1 MCGIAGFVTSG
12 QNRPSLDLLRSMCDR
27 IAHRGPDGFGHL
39 IDGPAALGHL
49 RLSIIDLEGGWQP
62 IGNEDGS
69 LQILFNGEI
78 YNYLELREEL
88 VARGHVFKTHSDT
101 EVMVHL
107 YEELGERMPER
118 LNGMYAGIVW
128 DARKQEL
135 FLFRD
140 RFGKKPIYYTTA
152 VPGFALAFAS
162 ELKALLALPGFD
174 RTVDETS
181 LTDFLALSYVPEP
194 RTIFSKVSKLPAA
207 SSLLLKDGQIRVRRY
222 WSLEFSETASNYDR
236 TLEELD
242 ALAADSVARRM
253 LSDVPLGAFLSGGVD
268 SSAVV
273 AYMSRRASNEVKTFS
288 IGFTSKAFDE
298 TRYARQIVER
308 YHTAHQEE
316 IVTPDI
322 SEMLGVL
329 VRHFDEPFGD
339 SSAIPSLYLA
349 RMTRRHVTVALS
361 GDGADEIFAGYRRYR
376 YGWLEERIRSKFP
389 AWFRQTVF
397 KAGGR
402 YYPKFDYLPQVFRA
416 KTLLGN
422 LSLDLG
428 DAYYTTMTA
437 FRDQSLDAILSPE
450 LRRSG
455 YHSRAAYRARFLAH
469 SALPPLQQLQAV
481 DLETYLPG
489 DILVK
494 ADRATMAYSLE
505 GRAPWLD
512 YRIAELAA
520 RLPAGWKI
528 QGRSGKH
535 IFKKMLEPLVFDEIL
550 YRPKMGFSVPLAEW
564 FRTSLK
570 PVYEAGVLA
579 PESAQWIDLAEAR
592 RLFDEHGSGFHDHS
606 RKLWNLLMLAEWR
619 RQYAG

>member
-1 MCGIAGFVTSG
+1 
-12 QNRPSLDLLRSMCDR
+12 
-27 IAHRGPDGFGHL
+27 
-39 IDGPAALGHL
+39 
-49 RLSIIDLEGGWQP
+49 
-62 IGNEDGS
+62 
-69 LQILFNGEI
+69 
-78 YNYLELREEL
+78 
-88 VARGHVFKTHSDT
+88 
-101 EVMVHL
+101 
-107 YEELGERMPER
+107 
-118 LNGMYAGIVW
+118 
-128 DARKQEL
+128 
-135 FLFRD
+135 
-140 RFGKKPIYYTTA
+140 
-152 VPGFALAFAS
+152 
-162 ELKALLALPGFD
+162 
-174 RTVDETS
+174 
-181 LTDFLALSYVPEP
+181 
-194 RTIFSKVSKLPAA
+194 
-207 SSLLLKDGQIRVRRY
+207 
-222 WSLEFSETASNYDR
+222 
-236 TLEELD
+236 
-242 ALAADSVARRM
+242 
-253 LSDVPLGAFLSGGVD
+253 
-268 SSAVV
+268 
-273 AYMSRRASNEVKTFS
+273 
-288 IGFTSKAFDE
+288 
-298 TRYARQIVER
+298 
-308 YHTAHQEE
+308 
-316 IVTPDI
+316 
-322 SEMLGVL
+322 
-329 VRHFDEPFGD
+329 
-339 SSAIPSLYLA
+339 
-349 RMTRRHVTVALS
+349 
-361 GDGADEIFAGYRRYR
+361 
-376 YGWLEERIRSKFP
+376 
-389 AWFRQTVF
+389 
-397 KAGGR
+397 
-402 YYPKFDYLPQVFRA
+402 
-416 KTLLGN
+416 
-422 LSLDLG
+422 
-428 DAYYTTMTA
+428 MTA